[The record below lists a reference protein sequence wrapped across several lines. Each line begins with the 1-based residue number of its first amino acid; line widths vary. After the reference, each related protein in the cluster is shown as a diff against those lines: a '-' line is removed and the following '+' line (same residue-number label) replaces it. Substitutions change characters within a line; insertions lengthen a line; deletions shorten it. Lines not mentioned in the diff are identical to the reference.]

1 MKIEPTKTK
10 RLPLLCWDIYSQ
22 HYFKNL
28 EKLEKE
34 KDIKTVN
41 SFAKKEKWNNSKI
54 NTLFKNQDFDALV
67 ITNREQKIVWVNKGF
82 TKMTGYSKQF
92 AVNRTPRFLQGKNTP
107 QAIKKEIRA
116 KLGKNKTFTGTVINY
131 KKDKSLYSCEIKII
145 PLISN
150 KKVTHYLALEKEVS
164 EN

>member
-10 RLPLLCWDIYSQ
+10 KIPLLCWDIYSQ
-22 HYFKNL
+22 HYFKSL

-41 SFAKKEKWNNSKI
+41 SFAKKEKWNNKI
-54 NTLFKNQDFDALV
+54 NTIFKNQEFDALV

-92 AVNRTPRFLQGKNTP
+92 AVNKTPRFLQEENTSL
-107 QAIKKEIRA
+107 AVKKEIRA
-116 KLGKNKTFTGTVINY
+116 KLEKNQPFTGTVINY
-131 KKDKSLYSCEIKII
+131 KKDKSLYNCEIRII
-145 PLISN
+145 PLHSN
-150 KKVTHYLALEKEVS
+150 KKVTHFLALEKEVS
-164 EN
+164 